1 MIPLYRSK
9 SNFIIELISSLVILF
24 IYAILFLLNNG
35 IGRFE
40 RSDIA
45 ICVIILYFTF
55 IGYSGF
61 TLNAVVKEKEKNI
74 KHLLYLSGNNMYCY
88 WLGFF
93 VVDMIKYFIL
103 IIISFSIMLIFDFKD
118 FILLLPVFSY
128 SLKFPNLKYL
138 HQSLHY

>member
-1 MIPLYRSK
+1 MKLDI
-9 SNFIIELISSLVILF
+9 
-24 IYAILFLLNNG
+24 NG
-35 IGRFE
+35 
-40 RSDIA
+40 
-45 ICVIILYFTF
+45 IILYFTF

-118 FILLLPVFSY
+118 FILLLPVFIFFCFTMNMFLYFFSFLI
-128 SLKFPNLKYL
+128 SK
-138 HQSLHY
+138 